1 MGWYSLLNDLL
12 TSITSNNFITAEI
25 AWSAFY
31 AICTLTAF
39 YFLYKL
45 AVFSYRRFKE
55 HQYHQKLSKSGIKDI
70 DRMDGLQFEI
80 YLKALLKELGYKVLV
95 TKNTQDFGADLI
107 IKKDNKKI
115 SVQAKR
121 YGYKNKVSV
130 DAVQQAYASMPYY
143 KTNESWI
150 ITNSY
155 LTKNANKLANTCKV
169 NVYDRPR
176 LVNWIKEINPNVT
189 AKQII
194 ENVEPKPR
202 KCPVCNEYLIVRT
215 NKNKQSFFGC
225 TNYPT
230 CEHTESINK

>member
-1 MGWYSLLNDLL
+1 MSNDLFSL
-12 TSITSNNFITAEI
+12 SSFITEDIVRTVLFILSVAI
-25 AWSAFY
+25 ALY
-31 AICTLTAF
+31 L
-39 YFLYKL
+39 LYKL
-45 AVFSYRRFKE
+45 AVFSYRKLKE

-70 DRMDGLQFEI
+70 DKMDGLQFEI
-80 YLKALLKELGYKVLV
+80 YLKSLLKELGYKVLV
-95 TKNTQDFGADLI
+95 TKSTQDFGADLI
-107 IKKDNKKI
+107 IKKDSKKV

-155 LTKNANKLANTCKV
+155 LTKNANILASAC
-169 NVYDRPR
+169 NVTIFDRPK
-176 LVNWIKEINPNVT
+176 LVDWIKEINPNVT

-194 ENVEPKPR
+194 ENIEPMPR
-202 KCPVCNEYLIVRT
+202 KCPLCSEPLIIRT

-225 TNYPT
+225 TNFPS
-230 CEHTESINK
+230 CKHTEAVNK

>member
-1 MGWYSLLNDLL
+1 MSNDLFSL
-12 TSITSNNFITAEI
+12 SSFITEDIVRTVLFILSVAI
-25 AWSAFY
+25 ALY
-31 AICTLTAF
+31 L
-39 YFLYKL
+39 LYKL
-45 AVFSYRRFKE
+45 AVFSYRKLKE

-70 DRMDGLQFEI
+70 DKMDGLQFEI
-80 YLKALLKELGYKVLV
+80 YLKSLLKELGYKVLV
-95 TKNTQDFGADLI
+95 TKSTQDFGADLI
-107 IKKDNKKI
+107 IKKDSKKI

-155 LTKNANKLANTCKV
+155 LTKNANILASAC
-169 NVYDRPR
+169 NVTIFDRPK
-176 LVNWIKEINPNVT
+176 LVDWIKEINPNVT

-194 ENVEPKPR
+194 ENIEPMPR
-202 KCPVCNEYLIVRT
+202 KCPLCSEPLIIRT

-225 TNYPT
+225 TNFPS
-230 CEHTESINK
+230 CKHTEAVNK